1 METNGGRIQG
11 RDKWERDRREGARA
25 PAGAR
30 DREIVHRRSPQG
42 EPHSPRLNAAVAMAN
57 NALAAETSGR
67 ITDAFAYWDRV
78 FNAKFPAYY

>member
-1 METNGGRIQG
+1 METNSGRIQG
-11 RDKWERDRREGARA
+11 RDKRERDRRDQGARA

-30 DREIVHRRSPQG
+30 DRDRAPAVAAGRAALTS
-42 EPHSPRLNAAVAMAN
+42 LNAAVAMAN